1 MEKFRVKAGQVFGVR
16 REYKSGDV
24 VELEAD
30 AYKGFED
37 ILEPLGRL
45 ENEAE
50 EVAVVELLDKPAN
63 EIVAPDDGVP
73 DDNED
78 AEEVADTSGIPQIV
92 INAAKRGK
100 LESPD
105 DFVFLTDDEI
115 LAINRVGKAVLKEI
129 RALYPYGG

>member
-1 MEKFRVKAGQVFGVR
+1 MPDEPQNETIVEDSDEV
-16 REYKSGDV
+16 GD
-24 VELEAD
+24 
-30 AYKGFED
+30 
-37 ILEPLGRL
+37 
-45 ENEAE
+45 
-50 EVAVVELLDKPAN
+50 
-63 EIVAPDDGVP
+63 
-73 DDNED
+73 D
-78 AEEVADTSGIPQIV
+78 AEETIDTSGIPQIV